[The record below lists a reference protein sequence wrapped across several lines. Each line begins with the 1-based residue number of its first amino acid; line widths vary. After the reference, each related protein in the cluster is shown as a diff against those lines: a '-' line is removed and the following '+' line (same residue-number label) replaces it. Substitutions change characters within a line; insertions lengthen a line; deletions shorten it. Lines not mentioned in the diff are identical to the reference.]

1 LLCGCHSSRT
11 SSGDGDGDLGFAP
24 SRAGEGDRDLDPAWR
39 GAGEGDLEAPSRA
52 GDRDLDLDL
61 SLGGDPFLAGD
72 LSLRGECEGL
82 REWRERFF
90 LRSSSE
96 SEREREREEL
106 LERER
111 E

>member
-1 LLCGCHSSRT
+1 L
-11 SSGDGDGDLGFAP
+11 
-24 SRAGEGDRDLDPAWR
+24 R
-39 GAGEGDLEAPSRA
+39 GAGEGDFEAARG
-52 GDRDLDLDL
+52 GDRDLDL
-61 SLGGDPFLAGD
+61 SLGGERDPF
-72 LSLRGECEGL
+72 LSLRGEREGL

-96 SEREREREEL
+96 SERSEREEL